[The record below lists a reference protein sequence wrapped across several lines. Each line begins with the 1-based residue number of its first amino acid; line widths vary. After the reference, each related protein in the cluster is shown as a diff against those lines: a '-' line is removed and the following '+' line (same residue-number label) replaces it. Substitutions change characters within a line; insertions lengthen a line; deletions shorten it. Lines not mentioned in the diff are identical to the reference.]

1 MFNIIRNALLNLLI
15 RYMAGGLFGKPFA
28 LNIKCVIF
36 SLLCMALFL
45 YCPNIKSRPMLY
57 LILFVIFVISY
68 VAMAWY
74 DYYFDCRILPLKR
87 GEKST
92 LGRFKPPTHS
102 DEKQRGH
109 LEDKTDKHRKHYLIF
124 LSHLLFIVPLL
135 VYIAVKGRR
144 TPPKV
149 FVLLGALAGATA
161 LYHGYAVM
169 NLTH

>member
-1 MFNIIRNALLNLLI
+1 MSNPLAD
-15 RYMAGGLFGKPFA
+15 MDKPD
-28 LNIKCVIF
+28 VIF
-36 SLLCMALFL
+36 CIGTNMTECHPVAATR
-45 YCPNIKSRPMLY
+45 IKQ
-57 LILFVIFVISY
+57 
-68 VAMAWY
+68 A
-74 DYYFDCRILPLKR
+74 LKR
-87 GEKST
+87 GAKST

-109 LEDKTDKHRKHYLIF
+109 LEDKTDKKRKHYLIF

-161 LYHGYAVM
+161 LYHGYAVI

>member
-1 MFNIIRNALLNLLI
+1 
-15 RYMAGGLFGKPFA
+15 
-28 LNIKCVIF
+28 
-36 SLLCMALFL
+36 
-45 YCPNIKSRPMLY
+45 MLY
-57 LILFVIFVISY
+57 LTLFIIFILSY

-92 LGRFKPPTHS
+92 LGQFKPPTHS

-109 LEDKTDKHRKHYLIF
+109 LEDKTDKRRKYYLIF

-135 VYIAVKGRR
+135 VYVAVKGRH
-144 TPPKV
+144 TPSKV

-161 LYHGYAVM
+161 LYHGYGVI